1 MLMNY
6 KVLLK
11 LKEIHNHRQPKRL
24 AVEVVRKLIQLDL
37 ELTNIMLELF
47 EQAHLI
53 IGNSNNRIMDNWEI
67 HSLDN

>member
-11 LKEIHNHRQPKRL
+11 PKEIHNHRQQKRL

-53 IGNSNNRIMDNWEI
+53 IGNSSNKIMDN
-67 HSLDN
+67 

>member
-11 LKEIHNHRQPKRL
+11 LKEIHNHRQLKRL

-53 IGNSNNRIMDNWEI
+53 IGNSSNKIMDN
-67 HSLDN
+67 